1 MFKIS
6 TWDVK
11 EPTHCSERVGREVP
25 GVVAIFLSLAK
36 CGRLGV
42 MFLKRLVVYE
52 ATNAK
57 TVTSQKGTLPS
68 ARLCKN
74 RKREILETLA
84 SSR

>member
-25 GVVAIFLSLAK
+25 GVVVILLSLAK

-52 ATNAK
+52 ATYAK
-57 TVTSQKGTLPS
+57 TAISQKGTLTS
-68 ARLCKN
+68 ARLC
-74 RKREILETLA
+74 KREILETLA